1 MRMVSQVPRE
11 ARILLVDDRVENL
24 IGMGAILSPLGPILV
39 SVQSGEQALEALLA
53 EEFAVVLMDIVMPGM
68 NGLETATRIKHD
80 VRTREVPI
88 IFLTAAIAQPEQTFL
103 SYAAGA
109 VDYLA
114 KPFDPGVLQAKV
126 SVFIDLYLKA
136 SQLRDQAE
144 LLGGRGL
151 AEQLSGRLE
160 EVEQAVA
167 ALCSLP
173 AVGRDAE
180 ATRVAARLAGRV
192 DRLREALDALDAGRA
207 GPGPRCAG
215 LGPPRPGR
223 AAVAGQVG
231 PDPPGRDAGDHAPV
245 RHRAAPHRTGR
256 DDHVAADAR
265 AGQYH
270 RAGPDPAARADADG
284 SVLRQLPADGDV
296 RV

>member
-1 MRMVSQVPRE
+1 
-11 ARILLVDDRVENL
+11 
-24 IGMGAILSPLGPILV
+24 
-39 SVQSGEQALEALLA
+39 
-53 EEFAVVLMDIVMPGM
+53 MPGM

-80 VRTREVPI
+80 ARTRDVPI

-126 SVFIDLYLKA
+126 SVFVDLYLKA

-160 EVEQAVA
+160 EVEEALA

-180 ATRVAARLAGRV
+180 ATQMAARLAGRV
-192 DRLREALDALDAGRA
+192 DRLRDALDALGAGRGHGGGQPSRPGRGTGARAAPGGRAATQRPGARRA
-207 GPGPRCAG
+207 GPR
-215 LGPPRPGR
+215 
-223 AAVAGQVG
+223 
-231 PDPPGRDAGDHAPV
+231 
-245 RHRAAPHRTGR
+245 
-256 DDHVAADAR
+256 
-265 AGQYH
+265 
-270 RAGPDPAARADADG
+270 
-284 SVLRQLPADGDV
+284 
-296 RV
+296 